1 MELTSAAP
9 PCSWAKRKHRDVSR
23 CRDRKSTRLNSSHG
37 YISDAG
43 FCLKKEQVDLP
54 TVGIDAAS
62 DDLSGRPG
70 IVVRPEDAHALAE
83 VEPVL
88 ALRHALTAH
97 RPILSTRKRGY

>member
-43 FCLKKEQVDLP
+43 FCLKKKKNAGSAREAGRSDSDYARGVDGQRRRWNNLLCR
-54 TVGIDAAS
+54 A
-62 DDLSGRPG
+62 
-70 IVVRPEDAHALAE
+70 
-83 VEPVL
+83 
-88 ALRHALTAH
+88 
-97 RPILSTRKRGY
+97 LSTRSISTRLYTRLGGGYSPGVHRQ